1 MHLACKPSSTATAC
15 EVTTLQR
22 YRNVCIIINIIV
34 AAVIF
39 SPTTN
44 HRVILQTSQ
53 SRSTISLFHYI
64 FHFPVQAQYF
74 PLHDLNIFTPNHCH
88 PLCKRDHPISTCYF
102 KCWIYLSH
110 FTTKTNSQT
119 FEYCINGFKD
129 HWINSKTSN
138 TISTSSQVQFKFAHL
153 AALPRMQWRHWG
165 CGPPRVTPS
174 RGGWHPNGIKNFV
187 AEFTKN
193 TGQTRSERGSCDKTT
208 AKKVIPY
215 MAMTKKRLSG
225 ENGVTPSVAAPGDTN
240 PSDAAART
248 NPVKQV
254 SNPVALI
261 TYNCNIA
268 VHWETI
274 NSYKL

>member
-174 RGGWHPNGIKNFV
+174 RGGDTRMELKILLLNLQRTLDKRGRNVGVVTRRQLKRSSLTWRWLKKGCQEKMGWHRQLLP
-187 AEFTKN
+187 
-193 TGQTRSERGSCDKTT
+193 R
-208 AKKVIPY
+208 
-215 MAMTKKRLSG
+215 
-225 ENGVTPSVAAPGDTN
+225 VTPTLVTPLQE
-240 PSDAAART
+240 RT
-248 NPVKQV
+248 QLSK
-254 SNPVALI
+254 
-261 TYNCNIA
+261 
-268 VHWETI
+268 
-274 NSYKL
+274 